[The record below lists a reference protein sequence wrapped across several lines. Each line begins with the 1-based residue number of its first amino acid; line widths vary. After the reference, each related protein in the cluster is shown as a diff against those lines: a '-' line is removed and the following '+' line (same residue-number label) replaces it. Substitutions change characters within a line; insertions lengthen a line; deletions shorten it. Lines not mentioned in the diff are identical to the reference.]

1 MRIGQA
7 KDGKALWQTD
17 LRPYRQL
24 RMAELP
30 ILERVVEQTL
40 SLMGIWCVEDAA
52 DLAGH
57 RLALIKASD
66 IALRVLLQMKLAP
79 LPRHTG
85 KHCFT
90 SRFETRVIDAGNK
103 LDPAQAALD
112 QAIEKSSPMHLSL

>member
-1 MRIGQA
+1 
-7 KDGKALWQTD
+7 
-17 LRPYRQL
+17 
-24 RMAELP
+24 MAELP

-112 QAIEKSSPMHLSL
+112 QAIEKSSPMHLSRKRSVNPVLPLSA

>member
-57 RLALIKASD
+57 RLALVKASD
-66 IALRVLLQMKLAP
+66 IGLRVVLQVELTT
-79 LPRHTG
+79 LPRHPRKQG
-85 KHCFT
+85 LA
-90 SRFETRVIDAGNK
+90 SRFETRVVIADDV